1 MDSSRTAVYEFHR
14 RRDTNLNRQ
23 LGVVAAAGS
32 LQGSMLL
39 VDGRCEVTRAAVQCP
54 QLDRFSLL
62 DRSIDRER
70 SSDDSARK
78 ADVRAYR
85 YTRTSALPVVFF
97 LSPSCTVRGFEA
109 RKDPSIASKDLM
121 HSLHCFL
128 FIITT
133 ILFLN

>member
-62 DRSIDRER
+62 DRSTERDRPMTVQEKQTYAHTDIR
-70 SSDDSARK
+70 AP
-78 ADVRAYR
+78 VRCPSYFFSLR
-85 YTRTSALPVVFF
+85 RALYV
-97 LSPSCTVRGFEA
+97 
-109 RKDPSIASKDLM
+109 DLRPGKIQV
-121 HSLHCFL
+121 SRLK
-128 FIITT
+128 T
-133 ILFLN
+133 